1 MKNANSN
8 KIVIIIIGILV
19 LGLGGYFVYDNVIK
33 GNSQKNDNVEN
44 ENSKDDNENSTND
57 GINSKEE
64 DDTAKMD
71 VTMKDNIVYVNGNK
85 VDMYTLF
92 NKRNSYRINYNNETE
107 FYAHRDGGTDATL
120 EYEIIDEYKDKYPII
135 VLCNYMKVS
144 KSGYYKWKYRQKHP
158 SQKELARQRDIE
170 LIKEIHEKHPSHG
183 YRWINAFIRNKY
195 GIIMSDNHVH
205 LCCKYEGIRSKG
217 KHYQWKK
224 PGEQQYKFNNLIW
237 NGWKYLSKPFEVIV
251 SDMTAFWVKGTYYE
265 LTLYF
270 DAWNKEIVGY
280 GLSSRKGSIHSYY
293 DGLNQVLERI
303 KKEQTD
309 QLIILHTD
317 QGSVY
322 SSESYNKLLDNY
334 NIERSMSRAGTP
346 TDNPVNESLNGW
358 IKEELIIDFDLKH
371 CSAVPKLIEEYI
383 YYYNNERPSYALK
396 YKTPIQYKIESGF

>member
-1 MKNANSN
+1 
-8 KIVIIIIGILV
+8 
-19 LGLGGYFVYDNVIK
+19 
-33 GNSQKNDNVEN
+33 
-44 ENSKDDNENSTND
+44 
-57 GINSKEE
+57 
-64 DDTAKMD
+64 
-71 VTMKDNIVYVNGNK
+71 
-85 VDMYTLF
+85 
-92 NKRNSYRINYNNETE
+92 
-107 FYAHRDGGTDATL
+107 
-120 EYEIIDEYKDKYPII
+120 
-135 VLCNYMKVS
+135 
-144 KSGYYKWKYRQKHP
+144 
-158 SQKELARQRDIE
+158 
-170 LIKEIHEKHPSHG
+170 
-183 YRWINAFIRNKY
+183 
-195 GIIMSDNHVH
+195 
-205 LCCKYEGIRSKG
+205 
-217 KHYQWKK
+217 
-224 PGEQQYKFNNLIW
+224 
-237 NGWKYLSKPFEVIV
+237 
-251 SDMTAFWVKGTYYE
+251 MTAFWVKGTYYE

-358 IKEELIIDFDLKH
+358 IKEELIIDFDLKY

-396 YKTPIQYKIESGF
+396 YKTPIQYKSESGF